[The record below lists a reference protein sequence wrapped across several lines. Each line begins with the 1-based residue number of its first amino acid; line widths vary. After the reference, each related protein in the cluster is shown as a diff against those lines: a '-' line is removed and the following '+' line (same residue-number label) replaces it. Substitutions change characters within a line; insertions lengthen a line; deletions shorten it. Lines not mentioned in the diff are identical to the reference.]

1 MERRTCGA
9 ELMSLADRA
18 DFYDRSSPLD
28 YDEQTSRLSPPDLAP
43 IAIIGLAI
51 DGTVLSWDETAE
63 HFFAIASARA
73 IGRSIFSVLPHLA
86 LDHLPHLMAKA
97 CTGERGG
104 PIESTR
110 HGASGTSTVS
120 ITAAPMWDGAGGVT
134 GVALLARDISAL
146 ARRNEHHALLVE
158 DLNHRVKNTLA
169 IVQAIAVQVFE
180 AHPSSPAV
188 RAELLTRLAA
198 LSRSHKL
205 LHDADW
211 RGASLYDVVSAQVAP
226 HCAGAAD
233 RCSLLGPVFHLKPA
247 AALALG
253 MAIQELAANAAKYGA
268 FSVAEGVVEIC
279 WSFTERDAQRCL
291 EFSWRE
297 RGGPLVEAPR
307 RRGLGSQ
314 LIEHGL
320 AYELGGQAH
329 LAFEPTGVRYALTAP
344 LAAMEAPQ

>member
-1 MERRTCGA
+1 
-9 ELMSLADRA
+9 MSLADRA
-18 DFYDRSSPLD
+18 YRPDHSAPNGDGEHAWRF
-28 YDEQTSRLSPPDLAP
+28 SRAGVWPTAVVSLA
-43 IAIIGLAI
+43 L
-51 DGTVLSWDETAE
+51 DGTVLSWDEAAE
-63 HFFAIASARA
+63 HLFGVASTRA
-73 IGRSIFSVLPHLA
+73 IGQSIFSVVPHLA

-97 CTGERGG
+97 CTGQRGG

-110 HGASGTSTVS
+110 YGPTGTSAVS
-120 ITAAPMWDGAGGVT
+120 ITAAPIWDGAGAVT
-134 GVALLARDISAL
+134 GVTLLARDVSAL
-146 ARRNEHHALLVE
+146 ARQREHQALLVN

-180 AHPSSPAV
+180 THPSSPTV

-211 RGASLYDVVSAQVAP
+211 RGASLYDVLNAQVEP
-226 HCAGAAD
+226 HCAGAAE
-233 RCSLLGPVFHLKPA
+233 RCSLEGPVIHLRPE

-253 MAIQELAANAAKYGA
+253 MAVHELAANAAKYGA
-268 FSVAEGVVEIC
+268 FSVAHGVVEIC
-279 WSFTERDAQRCL
+279 WRFTKRDTQRCL

-297 RGGPLVEAPR
+297 SGGPPVAAPR

-329 LAFEPTGVRYALTAP
+329 LAFEPAGVCYALTAP
-344 LAAMEAPQ
+344 LETMEAPQ

>member
-1 MERRTCGA
+1 
-9 ELMSLADRA
+9 MSLAYRAQPADHRSPNGDDEQAWRFGRA
-18 DFYDRSSPLD
+18 DLP
-28 YDEQTSRLSPPDLAP
+28 P
-43 IAIIGLAI
+43 IAIVGLAI
-51 DGTVLSWDETAE
+51 DGTVLSWDETAD
-63 HFFAIASARA
+63 HLFAVASERA

-110 HGASGTSTVS
+110 TDASGTNTVS
-120 ITAAPMWDGAGGVT
+120 ITTAPIWDGAGAIT
-134 GVALLARDISAL
+134 GIALLARDISAL
-146 ARRNEHHALLVE
+146 ARNREHQALLVD

-180 AHPSSPAV
+180 THPSSPAV

-211 RGASLYDVVSAQVAP
+211 RGATLYDVVNAQVTP
-226 HCAGAAD
+226 HCAGAPD

-268 FSVAEGVVEIC
+268 FSVADGVVEIC
-279 WSFTERDAQRCL
+279 WGFTERDAQPCL

-297 RGGPLVEAPR
+297 SGGPPVAAPR

-320 AYELGGQAH
+320 AYELGGQAR
-329 LAFEPTGVRYALTAP
+329 LAFEPTGVCYALTAP